1 MKEQSMVDTSITPEQ
16 LTRIHACRD
25 RFFAATISTT
35 TDRPKAEV
43 AVAEIVAGKLE
54 KYEVH
59 WCASPAEASAL
70 HEKLWGSLGA
80 PIRASLCASFADSFL
95 DSLPEAFNDSLGA
108 LIRDPIWGPFHL
120 ESFYW
125 GLRWRTLRD
134 SIVLHKAPF
143 SSETKRAFSWVLWA
157 SLWVSLKDTEWI
169 ACCAFAAAEG
179 LEYEPE
185 QQARIDAFVAL
196 TESAFALY
204 VLPGHV
210 ILVEK
215 PKAVTCIG
223 GLTSFEWRDSA
234 GQEAS

>member
-1 MKEQSMVDTSITPEQ
+1 MVDTSITPEQ

-95 DSLPEAFNDSLGA
+95 DSLPETFNEKLGTS
-108 LIRDPIWGPFHL
+108 IRDQSWGPFRS
-120 ESFYW
+120 ETFYW
-125 GLRWRTLRD
+125 ALRSLALLD
-134 SIVLHKAPF
+134 SLELLKVLSLDKITPPLPF
-143 SSETKRAFSWVLWA
+143 VLWGSVWN
-157 SLWVSLKDTEWI
+157 SLVDTKWI
-169 ACCAFAAAEG
+169 ACRAYTSAEG

-185 QQARIDAFVAL
+185 QQARIESFVAL

-210 ILVEK
+210 ILVDK